1 MTELVTGKTLPNV
14 VVTGIAMTTALAT
27 DAEATWKLLLD
38 GQSGIRVLDDPFVE
52 EFDLPVRIGGHLLEE
67 FDSQLTRVELRR
79 TGYLQ
84 RMSTVLSRRVWENAG
99 SPEVDTN
106 RLMVSIGTGLGSSEE
121 LVFSYDDMRARGM
134 KAVSPLGVQK
144 YMPNG
149 AAAAVGLE
157 RHAKAGVMTPVS
169 ACASGSEGIA
179 QAWRNIVFGEAD
191 IAICGGVETRIEA
204 VPIAA
209 FAQMRIVMST
219 KNDDPAGACRPFD
232 KDRNGFVF
240 GEAGAL
246 MVIETEE
253 HAKAR
258 GANILA
264 RIMGASITSDGYHMV
279 APDPNGERA
288 GHAMSRA
295 IQLAG
300 LAPSDIDH
308 VNAHATGTSVG
319 DLAEGKAINNALGP
333 QRNAGGVRAQ
343 GGAGPLGGCGRCGG
357 VDPDRARVARPGGP
371 ADTEPGKP
379 RPRDRSWTWWRASR
393 GRATT
398 STRSTTRSDSAG
410 TTWHSP
416 SGGTDPEQPRNR
428 RPAMTTMAPESVGE
442 SLDPRDPLLRLSN
455 FFDDGTVEL
464 LHERDRS
471 GVLAAAGTVNG
482 MRTIAFCTDGTV
494 MGGAMGVEGCTHI
507 VNAYDTA
514 IEEQSPIVGI
524 WHSGGARLA
533 EGVRAL
539 HAVGLVF
546 EAMIRASGYI
556 PQVSVVVGFAAGG
569 AAYGPALTDVV
580 VMAPESRVFV
590 TGPDVVR
597 SVTGEDVDMAS
608 LGGPETHHKK
618 SGVCHIV
625 ADDELDAYERGR
637 RLVGLFC
644 QQGHFDRSKAEAGD
658 TDIHALLPESSRRAY
673 DVHPIVTAI
682 LDDET
687 PFDEFQANW
696 APSMVVGLGRLSGRT
711 VGVLANNPLRLGGC
725 LNSESAEKA
734 ARFVR
739 LCDAFG
745 IPLVV
750 IVDVPG
756 YLPGVDQ
763 EWGGVVRRGAKLLH
777 AFGEATVPRVTLVT
791 RKTYGGAYIA
801 MNSRSL
807 NATKVF
813 AWPDAEVAVMGA
825 KAAVGILHKKKLAA
839 APDHEREALHDELAA
854 EHERIAGGVDSAIEI
869 GVVDEKIDPA
879 HTRSKLTEALAQ
891 APARRG
897 RHKNIPL

>member
-1 MTELVTGKTLPNV
+1 
-14 VVTGIAMTTALAT
+14 MTTL
-27 DAEATWKLLLD
+27 
-38 GQSGIRVLDDPFVE
+38 
-52 EFDLPVRIGGHLLEE
+52 
-67 FDSQLTRVELRR
+67 
-79 TGYLQ
+79 
-84 RMSTVLSRRVWENAG
+84 
-99 SPEVDTN
+99 
-106 RLMVSIGTGLGSSEE
+106 
-121 LVFSYDDMRARGM
+121 
-134 KAVSPLGVQK
+134 
-144 YMPNG
+144 
-149 AAAAVGLE
+149 
-157 RHAKAGVMTPVS
+157 
-169 ACASGSEGIA
+169 
-179 QAWRNIVFGEAD
+179 
-191 IAICGGVETRIEA
+191 
-204 VPIAA
+204 
-209 FAQMRIVMST
+209 
-219 KNDDPAGACRPFD
+219 
-232 KDRNGFVF
+232 
-240 GEAGAL
+240 
-246 MVIETEE
+246 
-253 HAKAR
+253 
-258 GANILA
+258 
-264 RIMGASITSDGYHMV
+264 
-279 APDPNGERA
+279 APD
-288 GHAMSRA
+288 
-295 IQLAG
+295 
-300 LAPSDIDH
+300 
-308 VNAHATGTSVG
+308 V
-319 DLAEGKAINNALGP
+319 
-333 QRNAGGVRAQ
+333 
-343 GGAGPLGGCGRCGG
+343 
-357 VDPDRARVARPGGP
+357 VD
-371 ADTEPGKP
+371 
-379 RPRDRSWTWWRASR
+379 
-393 GRATT
+393 
-398 STRSTTRSDSAG
+398 
-410 TTWHSP
+410 
-416 SGGTDPEQPRNR
+416 
-428 RPAMTTMAPESVGE
+428 E
-442 SLDPRDPLLRLSN
+442 SLDPRDPLLRLSR
-455 FFDDGTVEL
+455 FFDDGSVEL
-464 LHERDRS
+464 LHQRDRS

-482 MRTIAFCTDGTV
+482 VRSVAFCTDGTV
-494 MGGAMGVEGCTHI
+494 MGGAMGLEGCTHI

-514 IEEQSPIVGI
+514 MEEQSPIVGI

-556 PQVSVVVGFAAGG
+556 PQISVVVGFAAGG

-580 VMAPESRVFV
+580 VMATEGRVFV

-608 LGGPETHHKK
+608 LGGPDTHHKK

-625 ADDELDAYERGR
+625 ADDESDAYERGR

-644 QQGHFDRSKAEAGD
+644 QQGHFDRSKAEAHD
-658 TDIHALLPESSRRAY
+658 TDLHALLPESPRRAY
-673 DVHPIVTAI
+673 DVHPLVVAL
-682 LDDET
+682 LDSADDGT
-687 PFDEFQANW
+687 PSFDEFQAKW

-791 RKTYGGAYIA
+791 RKIYGGAYIA

-854 EHERIAGGVDSAIEI
+854 EHERIAGGVDNAIDI